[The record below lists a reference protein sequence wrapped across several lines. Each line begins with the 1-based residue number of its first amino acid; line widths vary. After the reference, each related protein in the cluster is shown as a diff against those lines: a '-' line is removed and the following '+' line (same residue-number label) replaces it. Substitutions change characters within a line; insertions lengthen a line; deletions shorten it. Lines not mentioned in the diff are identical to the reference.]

1 MMFGIMFIYDS
12 FAVTIQNCHK

>member
-1 MMFGIMFIYDS
+1 MFGIMFIYDS